1 MSTPVADTKSA
12 AEEQVPKAE
21 EKQETSTASEDV
33 QVKSEGEATKEPST
47 TAEPTAMEVDSSA
60 NETKPEAASGE
71 EANPAEGEKSE
82 NTKDENK
89 NRRNG
94 ATRKRYKWLL
104 EQGYSREE
112 AASKAK
118 EPLKVQEL
126 EEFKSLS
133 GAAKKRYNWLLKN
146 GCSEKEALTLAR
158 EPMGASKRNL
168 SANSGPPN
176 KFSKATADPAVG
188 GSMVMAVTV
197 MDYPNTSFTK
207 TQANEFKS
215 AILKEVIA
223 QKDSELKPHFESCT
237 YVKGYLRVHCSDE
250 DTRRWLQRVVSKLTV
265 PEGMASLKIIAERNL
280 LKGDIYTGFF
290 PDSRKDDN
298 AAILEFVESQNE
310 SIDISKWK
318 ILSRK
323 EVQNKQTVE
332 LTFTLDQASAKT
344 LQGLGYELN
353 YKFNKIKIRK
363 QNKSGDAP
371 TNANNNNNMRPV
383 GNMGPPQMRRP
394 FNQQGPQPNLN
405 VWGSNYGQNR
415 GGNNNFNR
423 FDNSRNSF
431 GSNSGGFGWNN
442 GGNSFGLG
450 GGGGGGNS
458 SSFGSGGSGG
468 GSNNSFGGGNNPF
481 ANAIAMAAN
490 NRSGFQSNS
499 ERPFNNLIE
508 SLYDQLKIIGNSTNS
523 SGNNTNYN
531 TGNYSGNNF
540 GSSRRPG
547 SGGGNNNDNSGNN
560 SNSNNNQWGRN
571 TGNNPG
577 TSSSYGD
584 RSSNYYGNRSF
595 FTTTRTGFF

>member
-33 QVKSEGEATKEPST
+33 QVKGEEEASKEEPSSS
-47 TAEPTAMEVDSSA
+47 TAEPTAEEVDSSSDEA
-60 NETKPEAASGE
+60 TPEAASGE
-71 EANPAEGEKSE
+71 EAKPAEGEKSDD
-82 NTKDENK
+82 TKASNDNK

-112 AASKAK
+112 AAAKAK
-118 EPLKVQEL
+118 EPLNIQEL
-126 EEFKSLS
+126 EEYKSLS

-146 GCSEKEALTLAR
+146 GHSDKDALKLAR
-158 EPMGASKRNL
+158 EPMGPTKRNL
-168 SANSGPPN
+168 SANSGSQT
-176 KFSKATADPAVG
+176 KVTKAPADPAG
-188 GSMVMAVTV
+188 GMVMAVAV

-207 TQANEFKS
+207 TQANDFKS

-265 PEGMASLKIIAERNL
+265 PEGMEKLKIIAEKNL

-290 PDSRKDDN
+290 PDSRKDEN

-310 SIDISKWK
+310 SIDTSKWK

-323 EVQNKQTVE
+323 EVPNKQAVE
-332 LTFTLDQASAKT
+332 LTFTMDQGSAKSI
-344 LQGLGYELN
+344 QALGYEVN
-353 YKFNKIKIRK
+353 YKFNKIKFRK
-363 QNKSGDAP
+363 QNKSGDVPAH
-371 TNANNNNNMRPV
+371 ANNNMRPV
-383 GNMGPPQMRRP
+383 GNMGPPQARGLYNP
-394 FNQQGPQPNLN
+394 QGQRMNLN
-405 VWGSNYGQNR
+405 VWDNNYGQNR
-415 GGNNNFNR
+415 GLNNFNR

-431 GSNSGGFGWNN
+431 GSNSGGFGWSN

-450 GGGGGGNS
+450 AGGGGGSN
-458 SSFGSGGSGG
+458 SFGGG
-468 GSNNSFGGGNNPF
+468 NNSFGGASNSFGGGSNNPF
-481 ANAIAMAAN
+481 ANAIAMAG
-490 NRSGFQSNS
+490 NRNRFQSDS

-508 SLYDQLKIIGNSTNS
+508 SLYDQLKIIGNTTNS
-523 SGNNTNYN
+523 GGNNSGSNNNYN
-531 TGNYSGNNF
+531 SSNF
-540 GSSRRPG
+540 GSTRR
-547 SGGGNNNDNSGNN
+547 SGDGNDNGANN
-560 SNSNNNQWGRN
+560 STNNNQWGRN
-571 TGNNPG
+571 AGNNSGASTSYPG
-577 TSSSYGD
+577 